1 MDSDKLGDNGMIDAL
16 KTLFENDVVSSEIKA
31 EIEEAWNSKIQ
42 ENKMQATAELR
53 EEFATK
59 YEHDK
64 ETMVEAIDSM
74 LSERLQVEI
83 AEFTEDRK
91 QLAEAKAKYAVAQRE
106 NANLLKGFVAEQ
118 LATEIKDL
126 HLDKKVMAENYA
138 KLEEFIV
145 EALAGEISEFQE
157 DKKDLAETKVRLVRE
172 AKKHFAKV
180 KTDFIE
186 RSATAV
192 SETVSKALTSEIH
205 QLKEDID
212 TARKNDFGRKIFES
226 FASEYG
232 TSYLNEN
239 SETAKLLKVVDLKDK
254 QLHEAKAF
262 AKKAKLIAES
272 TATEKK
278 RIVEA
283 ATRKD
288 LINDMM
294 APLATDQREIMT
306 DLLESVQTGKLRTQF
321 DKYLP
326 AVIDGNTPAKKAT
339 RLTEGTE
346 VTGNRDNNN
355 NTSSQQAL
363 EDNNNN
369 VIDIKRLAGLN

>member
-1 MDSDKLGDNGMIDAL
+1 MIDAL

-31 EIEEAWNSKIQ
+31 EIEEAWNAKIQ
-42 ENKMQATAELR
+42 ENKLQVTADLR

-64 ETMVEAIDSM
+64 ETMVDAIDNM
-74 LSERLQVEI
+74 LSERLQAEI
-83 AEFTEDRK
+83 AEFADDRK

-118 LATEIKDL
+118 LASEIKDL
-126 HLDKKVMAENYA
+126 HADKKVMAENYA
-138 KLEEFIV
+138 KLEEFVV

-157 DKKDLAETKVRLVRE
+157 DKKDLAETKVRLVKE

-180 KTDFIE
+180 KSDFIE

-192 SETVSKALTSEIH
+192 SETVEKALKSEIN

-212 TARKNDFGRKIFES
+212 VARKNDFGRKIFES

-239 SETAKLLKVVDLKDK
+239 SETAKLLKVVDLKNK
-254 QLHEAKAF
+254 QLDEAKAF
-262 AKKAKLIAES
+262 AKKAKDIAES

-278 RIVEA
+278 RIVESA
-283 ATRKD
+283 KRKD
-288 LINDMM
+288 LINDMIQ
-294 APLATDQREIMT
+294 PLAKDQREIMI
-306 DLLESVQTGKLRTQF
+306 DLLESVQTGRLKAQF

-339 RLTEGTE
+339 LTEGKE
-346 VTGNRDNNN
+346 ITGNRETTNV
-355 NTSSQQAL
+355 SSQQQADA
-363 EDNNNN
+363 ENSN